1 MKPRYRGTTL
11 IVEDDPKDTLPLAN
25 RVAASA
31 IDLVTAG
38 VFLFC
43 WVWPIPWRKTLPAE
57 LGFIIGV
64 EFLVIHAGFF
74 IARAPIVAA
83 VVLTLAYSAA
93 AWAVFSFA
101 GVSAWLAFGA
111 FAWLLLDRIT
121 SVLSGPQGQMERQW
135 RQNYFWSCSMA
146 FYIGGAFI
154 ALFVWIPPLGLG
166 WYPTRRLPGWSM
178 EVESVMA
185 WGFLYFTAL
194 GLTKLFER
202 RSRWDH
208 RG

>member
-1 MKPRYRGTTL
+1 MKRKYRGTTL
-11 IVEDDPKDTLPLAN
+11 IVEEDPKDRLPLAN

-31 IDLVTAG
+31 IDLFTAG
-38 VFLFC
+38 MFLLC

-64 EFLVIHAGFF
+64 EFLVIHGGFF
-74 IARAPIVAA
+74 IANATMVAA
-83 VVLTLAYSAA
+83 VVLTLAYSAL
-93 AWAVFSFA
+93 AWAAFSM
-101 GVSAWLAFGA
+101 GVASPWLAFGA
-111 FAWLLLDRIT
+111 FGWLLLDRIT
-121 SVLSGPQGQMERQW
+121 SVLAGPEGQMERQR

-202 RSRWDH
+202 KSHWDH